1 MADPTAAAP
10 LLGRAEAAASVLP
23 PLLVAAE
30 RVAVTVAPGIHGRR
44 RSGPGDQFWQYRRYQ
59 PGDSVT
65 QIDWRQSARS
75 DPLYVREREWSAAQT
90 VLVWADRSASMD
102 FRSAATLP
110 LKHERAALLAVAL
123 AALLNRGGERLGLL
137 MPGAPPP
144 GMGHAALARLAEAL
158 ERSPVGEGAHW
169 PTLAENVP
177 LSRHGSVVL
186 FGDFL
191 DPPDRLEPTLRAL
204 AGRGLRG
211 HLLQVVDPAEESLP
225 FRGRIRFTGAEG
237 EGDLLIARTEDVR
250 DAYVRRFQAQRA
262 AVQSLARSLDW
273 SFAVHHTDQPPQTAL
288 LALHARLA
296 EVR

>member
-1 MADPTAAAP
+1 MADRTLP
-10 LLGRAEAAASVLP
+10 LLGRGEAAASALP

-30 RVAVTVAPGIHGRR
+30 RVAATVAPGVHGRR
-44 RSGPGDQFWQYRRYQ
+44 RAGPGDQFWQYRRYQ

-90 VLVWADRSASMD
+90 VVVWADRSPSMD
-102 FRSAATLP
+102 FRSDPRLP

-123 AALLNRGGERLGLL
+123 AALLNRGGERIGLL
-137 MPGAPPP
+137 LPGAPPP
-144 GMGHAALARLAEAL
+144 GMGHAALAHLAEAL
-158 ERSPVGEGAHW
+158 ERAPLGQGTDWTRLADAAPV
-169 PTLAENVP
+169 T
-177 LSRHGSVVL
+177 RHGSVVL

-191 DPPDRLEPTLRAL
+191 DPPEVLEPALRAL

-211 HLLQVVDPAEESLP
+211 HVMQVVDPAEETLP

-250 DAYVRRFQAQRA
+250 EAYIRRFQAQRDA
-262 AVQSLARSLDW
+262 LFRLCRGLDW

-288 LALHARLA
+288 LALHARMA

>member
-1 MADPTAAAP
+1 MADRTLP
-10 LLGRAEAAASVLP
+10 LLGRGEAAASALP

-30 RVAVTVAPGIHGRR
+30 RVAATVAPGVHGRR
-44 RSGPGDQFWQYRRYQ
+44 RAGPGDQFWQYRRYQ

-90 VLVWADRSASMD
+90 VVVWADRSPSMD
-102 FRSAATLP
+102 FRSDPRLP
-110 LKHERAALLAVAL
+110 FKHERAALLAVAL
-123 AALLNRGGERLGLL
+123 AALLNRGGERIGLL
-137 MPGAPPP
+137 LPGAPPP
-144 GMGHAALARLAEAL
+144 GMGHAALAHLAEAL
-158 ERSPVGEGAHW
+158 ERAPLGQGTDWTRLADAAPV
-169 PTLAENVP
+169 T
-177 LSRHGSVVL
+177 RHGSVVL

-191 DPPDRLEPTLRAL
+191 DPPEVLEPALRAL

-211 HLLQVVDPAEESLP
+211 HVMQVVDPAEETLP

-250 DAYVRRFQAQRA
+250 EAYIRRFQAQRDA
-262 AVQSLARSLDW
+262 LFRLCRGLDW

-288 LALHARLA
+288 LALHARMA

>member
-1 MADPTAAAP
+1 MAEQHPAAP
-10 LLGRAEAAASVLP
+10 LLGRAEAAASALP

-30 RVAVTVAPGIHGRR
+30 RVAATVAPGVHGRR
-44 RSGPGDQFWQYRRYQ
+44 RAGPGEQFWQYRRYQ

-75 DPLYVREREWSAAQT
+75 DPLFVREREWSAAQT
-90 VLVWADRSASMD
+90 VLLWADRSASME
-102 FRSAATLP
+102 FRSTPTLP

-123 AALLNRGGERLGLL
+123 AALLNRAGERLGLL

-144 GMGHAALARLAEAL
+144 GMGHAALARLAGAL

-169 PTLAENVP
+169 PVLAENVP

-191 DPPDRLEPTLRAL
+191 DPPVNLEPTLRTL

-211 HLLQVVDPAEESLP
+211 HLMQVVDPAEETLP
-225 FRGRIRFTGAEG
+225 FRGRIRFSGPEG

-250 DAYVRRFQAQRA
+250 DAYIRRFQAQRDA
-262 AVQSLARSLDW
+262 IQGLARSLDW

-288 LALHARLA
+288 LALHARMA
-296 EVR
+296 EAR